1 MNKYL
6 FLLVALIALT
16 FNCYSQ
22 ANYTVG
28 QQTLLLDD
36 ANRQRKLPTEI
47 WYPVAAETENGVSTS
62 ASSGNL
68 KTIRDGAIIK
78 KRLPLIMLSHGFGG
92 DRMSLEWVG
101 KVLAQKGFLAASV
114 SHWGNTHDN
123 LIPQRSLEFPERPK
137 DISFV
142 LSKLLENPAFKDSI
156 DKKRIG
162 ALGFSI
168 GGYTVLALAGAE
180 MSYDALADFSKTE
193 QGIKEFTI
201 PEMPNTIEV
210 ANSEPL
216 LNYYKINS
224 TFVKDKRIKAV
235 FAISPAI
242 GGSFRDAK
250 QMRRIDIPVYIVGA
264 EGDRITP
271 PATNSEHYHKLIKKS
286 DFYLFKGKAGHYV
299 FISLGNAELA
309 KRLPVYFADDPSV
322 SRREIHEQTLALAV
336 KYFGQKLK

>member
-1 MNKYL
+1 MSKYF
-6 FLLVALIALT
+6 FLIVVFIALF
-16 FNCYSQ
+16 FNCYGQ
-22 ANYTVG
+22 TNYKVG
-28 QQTLLLDD
+28 QQTLLLED
-36 ANRQRKLPTEI
+36 ANRRRKLPTEI
-47 WYPVAAETENGVSTS
+47 WYPVSIETENNVSNS
-62 ASSGNL
+62 VSPRRL
-68 KTIRDGAIIK
+68 KTVRDGEIIRK
-78 KRLPLIMLSHGFGG
+78 SLPLIMLSHGFGG
-92 DRMSLEWVG
+92 DRLSLEWIAAT
-101 KVLAQKGFLAASV
+101 LAQKGFLVAAV
-114 SHWGNTHDN
+114 SHWGNTYEN

-180 MSYDALADFSKTE
+180 MSYGALADFSKTE

-201 PEMPNTIEV
+201 PEMPNTIET

-216 LNYYKINS
+216 RNYYKLNP

-242 GGSFRDAK
+242 GGAFRDAK
-250 QMRRIDIPVYIVGA
+250 QMRQINIPVYIVGA

-286 DFYLFKGKAGHYV
+286 EFYLFRGKAGHYV
-299 FISLGNAELA
+299 FIAEGNADLA
-309 KRLPVYFADDPSV
+309 KQRPVYFADDPSV
-322 SRREIHEQTLALAV
+322 SRREIHEKTLALAIQ
-336 KYFGQKLK
+336 YFEKNLR

>member
-1 MNKYL
+1 MKKYL
-6 FLLVALIALT
+6 FLVAALT
-16 FNCYSQ
+16 LLVFNTYGQ
-22 ANYTVG
+22 ARYQVG
-28 QQTLLLDD
+28 QRTLLLEDTV
-36 ANRQRKLPTEI
+36 RQRKLLTEI
-47 WYPVAAETENGVSTS
+47 WYPTAAEEP
-62 ASSGNL
+62 SGNL
-68 KTIRDGAIIK
+68 NSSSARLQTIRNGEIIK
-78 KRLPLIMLSHGFGG
+78 KKLPLVMLSHGFGG
-92 DRMSLEWVG
+92 DRMSLEWIA
-101 KVLAQKGFLAASV
+101 KKFAEKGFFVASV

-123 LIPQRSLEFPERPK
+123 LIPQKSLEFPERPK

-156 DKKRIG
+156 DRKKIG

-216 LNYYKINS
+216 RNYYKLNPA
-224 TFVKDKRIKAV
+224 FVKDKRIKAV

-242 GGSFRDAK
+242 GGSFRSAE
-250 QMRRIDIPVYIVGA
+250 QMRRIDIPVYIIGA
-264 EGDRITP
+264 EGDQITP

-286 DFYLFKGKAGHYV
+286 DFYLFRGKAGHYV
-299 FISLGNAELA
+299 FISEGNPDLA

-322 SRREIHEQTLALAV
+322 SRREIHDKTIVLAV
-336 KYFGQKLK
+336 KYFEQKLK